1 MGKLMNA
8 LIIALIIELAASMFI
23 TCIGVGCGEERT
35 FLFSWVLNPQNWS
48 ANGLMTFITNN
59 LFTLAGGA
67 IIVGAALYLG
77 GIEFV
82 VFAGLAAIFFS
93 YVKTL
98 WILHQ
103 VIRNIGFFGGEI
115 IGGFIAT
122 ILLGG
127 LLVYTIVAVIDF
139 ARGRD

>member
-1 MGKLMNA
+1 MNA
-8 LIIALIIELAASMFI
+8 LIIALIIELAASMFL
-23 TCIGVGCGEERT
+23 TCVGVGCGEERT
-35 FLFSWVLNPQNWS
+35 FLFSWVLNPQNWD
-48 ANGLMTFITNN
+48 ANGLMTFITDN

-82 VFAGLAAIFFS
+82 VFAGLAAVFFS

-103 VIRNIGFFGGEI
+103 VIRNIGFFGGET

-127 LLVYTIVAVIDF
+127 LLVYTLVAIIDF